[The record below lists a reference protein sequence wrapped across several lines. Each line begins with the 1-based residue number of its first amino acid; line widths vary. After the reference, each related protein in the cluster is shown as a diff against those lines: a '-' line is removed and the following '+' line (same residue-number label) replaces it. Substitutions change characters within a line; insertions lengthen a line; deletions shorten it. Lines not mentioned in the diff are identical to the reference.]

1 MATCEQKVTVVST
14 HSKAN
19 QSGLKGKMHQQ
30 RSSTKQ
36 ETVSNLL
43 YETNKN
49 CKTELGVKI
58 KIGLFLQAKITSVLQ
73 LETLIRRQPL
83 GLLVPSDLKLT

>member
-1 MATCEQKVTVVST
+1 MATCEQKVIVVST

-43 YETNKN
+43 YKTNGN

-58 KIGLFLQAKITSVLQ
+58 KNWSFSASQDYLCPPARDFDQKAATW
-73 LETLIRRQPL
+73 
-83 GLLVPSDLKLT
+83 PSRSF